1 MPACRKES
9 DRKYKLK
16 VRYGI
21 TPEQYDALL
30 EWQGGVCA
38 ICGKK
43 PRGQARLAVD
53 HDHATGEVYGLLCSK
68 CNYRLLGV
76 HRRDPALYTRAAEYL
91 TVPPARQVLSPD

>member
-21 TPEQYDALL
+21 TPEEYEAMLL
-30 EWQGGVCA
+30 SQEGACG
-38 ICGKK
+38 ICGRK
-43 PRGQARLAVD
+43 PRGQTRLAVD
-53 HDHATGEVYGLLCSK
+53 HDHATGRVWGLLCSK

-76 HRRDPALYTRAAEYL
+76 FRRDPALYTRAAQYL
-91 TVPPARQVLSPD
+91 LDRPASKVLRDE